1 VQPVSG
7 NEYALAQ
14 SVFAFAVDGLTACEH
29 FAPRVS
35 GRREASDEFSMIPF
49 SVLDLSPITVG
60 ANAAQA
66 FANTLDLAQHAEKW
80 GYRRFWLAEHHNMTG
95 IASAAT
101 SVVIG
106 HVAGGTQTIRV
117 GSGGVMLPNHAP
129 LVIAEQFGTL
139 ASLYPGRIDL
149 GLGRAP
155 GTDQT
160 TARALRRDLQGSADT
175 FPDDVVELQ
184 RYFAEAVPGQRVR
197 AVPGAGLHVPMWL
210 LGSSLFSAQLAAA
223 LGLPFA
229 FASHFAPDHML
240 TALRLYRAQFRPS
253 ATLDKPYAMIGVN
266 LFAADTN
273 EAARRLFTSLQ
284 QQFVNL
290 RRGTPGQLQPPVDR
304 IEATEMELSSVAQS
318 LACSVIGDPDTVRAG
333 LLSVIEQTGADE
345 LMLTALIY
353 DHAARLR
360 SFEIAAQV
368 REAIVSGK

>member
-1 VQPVSG
+1 
-7 NEYALAQ
+7 
-14 SVFAFAVDGLTACEH
+14 
-29 FAPRVS
+29 
-35 GRREASDEFSMIPF
+35 MIPF
-49 SVLDLSPITVG
+49 SVLDLSPINAG
-60 ANAAQA
+60 ASAAEA
-66 FANTLDLAQHAEKW
+66 FAHTLDLAQHAEKW
-80 GYRRFWLAEHHNMTG
+80 GYRRYWLAEHHNMTG

-106 HVAGGTQTIRV
+106 YVAGGTKTIRV

-139 ASLYPGRIDL
+139 ASLYPDRIDL

-160 TARALRRDLQGSADT
+160 TARALRRDLQGSADS

-184 RYFAEAVPGQRVR
+184 RYFADPVAGQRVR
-197 AVPGAGLHVPMWL
+197 AVPGAGLHVPLWL

-253 ATLDKPYAMIGVN
+253 AALDKPYAMVGVN

-273 EAARRLFTSLQ
+273 EAALRLFTSLQ
-284 QQFVNL
+284 QQFINL
-290 RRGTPGQLQPPVDR
+290 RRGTPGRLQPPVDR
-304 IEATEMELSSVAQS
+304 LDAPEMELNSVAHS
-318 LACSVIGDPDTVRAG
+318 LACSVIGDPETVRAG

-345 LMLTALIY
+345 LMLTAQIY